1 MKTVTPSHIRH
12 WLHGLTMARSY
23 QRTIFA
29 NVSQV
34 FTRGGRR
41 RHPRQKPLPLAHRP

>member
-23 QRTIFA
+23 QRTI
-29 NVSQV
+29 SQV
-34 FTRGGRR
+34 FTAAVADDILG
-41 RHPRQKPLPLAHRP
+41 KPLPLAHRP